1 MHPFDY
7 IQFEHLLFTLL
18 HVVYLFVCLFLCLFV
33 CLFAYP
39 VFGFCS
45 LFIVLRTERNGEMM
59 NPKICKQ
66 CFPCT

>member
-18 HVVYLFVCLFLCLFV
+18 PVVYLFVCLLTLFL
-33 CLFAYP
+33 LFAY
-39 VFGFCS
+39 CLLS
-45 LFIVLRTERNGEMM
+45 ERNGEMM

-66 CFPCT
+66 CFPCTEVR

>member
-18 HVVYLFVCLFLCLFV
+18 HVVYLFV

-66 CFPCT
+66 CFPCTEVR